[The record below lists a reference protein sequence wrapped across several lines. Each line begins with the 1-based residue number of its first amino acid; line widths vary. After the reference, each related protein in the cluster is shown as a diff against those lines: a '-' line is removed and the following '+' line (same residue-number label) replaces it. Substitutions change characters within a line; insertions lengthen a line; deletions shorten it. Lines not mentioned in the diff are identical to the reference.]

1 MRTSRLSRLAFLLV
15 LGGAC
20 ATAPAPRPSMRL
32 RLDGRV
38 LDATVWVDDHLAG
51 TLGDLMQRGG
61 VVLPGGYHRVEI
73 RHPAYYSAYR
83 EFERDGGE
91 ETLSVRLRQLVE

>member
-1 MRTSRLSRLAFLLV
+1 V
-15 LGGAC
+15 
-20 ATAPAPRPSMRL
+20 RL

-51 TLGDLMQRGG
+51 TVGDLMQRGG
-61 VVLPGGYHRVEI
+61 VVLPGGYHRIEI

-91 ETLSVRLRQLVE
+91 ETLSVSLHRLVE